1 MRTRLKR
8 RYNEINR
15 KKEIH
20 FSDCVPRFLQEMPEV
35 KKSHLDEPIITKVK
49 NVDDLP
55 EIDDWGDEID
65 DLPEIDD
72 WGDEIDNLPEI
83 ITDDDWDWGDVD
95 TSLDKEII
103 WK

>member
-1 MRTRLKR
+1 MRTRLERR
-8 RYNEINR
+8 RYNEVNR
-15 KKEIH
+15 KKEIRY
-20 FSDCVPRFLQEMPEV
+20 SDCVPRFLQEMPEV

-49 NVDDLP
+49 DV
-55 EIDDWGDEID
+55 D

-83 ITDDDWDWGDVD
+83 V
-95 TSLDKEII
+95 